1 MKQIVVFIVVLF
13 TLACSS
19 VKNTN
24 KTIENVKLPEKYS
37 GYQVEER
44 DNIFV
49 LTRYSDVNLKF
60 PETYLD
66 LIVFDN
72 NKKQEILCDQLRNGK
87 LSWIDNIIFEVTYTP
102 GNPEKAK
109 TYKFYY
115 NLQTQKKYNEKTN
128 EY

>member
-1 MKQIVVFIVVLF
+1 MKQTVITIIVVF

-19 VKNTN
+19 VKNAN
-24 KTIENVKLPEKYS
+24 KTNETGKLPEKYS

-49 LTRYSDVNLKF
+49 LTRYNDMNLKF

-72 NKKQEILCDQLRNGK
+72 NKKQEILHDQLRNGK
-87 LSWIDNIIFEVTYTP
+87 LSWIDNIIFEVIYTP

-109 TYKFYY
+109 TYKYYY
-115 NLQTQKKYNEKTN
+115 NLQTQKKYNKETN
-128 EY
+128 EF